1 MSVEEKALANAIWNP
16 IFNPINNPIN
26 NPLNNPLYAP
36 LYAQARKSKRREEA
50 VRYFNSHPQCA
61 FSVLSSDEVSSEA
74 DKIIKYIEDE
84 LIGEQDEYGNVL
96 PFPTF
101 YIGETKR
108 SLKEECFRW
117 LTARGANILGG
128 QYKGG
133 RNRPV
138 LVTMDGETIKGPLLK
153 SMEFQASFL
162 FHARFL
168 VDATRVEEKIQTH
181 FHDLKV
187 GTERCWRTP
196 AMGRSTDE
204 MDVYN
209 ETDYKV
215 FITWS
220 RKVQQFISEG
230 KIQSQPG
237 RPPARPL

>member
-1 MSVEEKALANAIWNP
+1 MAYFATHPECATL
-16 IFNPINNPIN
+16 
-26 NPLNNPLYAP
+26 PL
-36 LYAQARKSKRREEA
+36 SE
-50 VRYFNSHPQCA
+50 
-61 FSVLSSDEVSSEA
+61 DEVSTEA
-74 DKIIKYIEDE
+74 DKIIKWIKEA
-84 LIGEQDEYGNVL
+84 LIGKQDENGILL
-96 PFPTF
+96 PYPTF

-108 SLKEECFRW
+108 SLKEECFAW
-117 LTARGANILGG
+117 LTFRGANNSN
-128 QYKGG
+128 YKGG

-138 LVTMDGETIKGPLLK
+138 LVTMDGETINGALLK

-168 VDATRVEEKIQTH
+168 LDATRVEEAIQTH

-196 AMGRSTDE
+196 AMGRSTDQK
-204 MDVYN
+204 DVYN

-230 KIQSQPG
+230 RIKSQPG
-237 RPPARPL
+237 GPPARSL

>member
-1 MSVEEKALANAIWNP
+1 M
-16 IFNPINNPIN
+16 
-26 NPLNNPLYAP
+26 
-36 LYAQARKSKRREEA
+36 
-50 VRYFNSHPQCA
+50 RYLNSHPQCA

-84 LIGEQDEYGNVL
+84 LIGKQDEYGKVL

-117 LTARGANILGG
+117 LTFRGANNSN
-128 QYKGG
+128 YKGG

-138 LVTMDGETIKGPLLK
+138 LVTMDGETINGALLK
-153 SMEFQASFL
+153 SMEFQAMFL

-168 VDATRVEEKIQTH
+168 IDATRVEDAIQTY
-181 FHDLKV
+181 FNNLEV

-196 AMGRSTDE
+196 AMGRSTDQ

-230 KIQSQPG
+230 RIKSQPG
-237 RPPARPL
+237 GPPARPLSSD

>member
-1 MSVEEKALANAIWNP
+1 M
-16 IFNPINNPIN
+16 
-26 NPLNNPLYAP
+26 
-36 LYAQARKSKRREEA
+36 
-50 VRYFNSHPQCA
+50 RYFNSHQQCA

-84 LIGEQDEYGNVL
+84 LIGKQDEYGKVL

-108 SLKEECFRW
+108 SLEEECFRW

-138 LVTMDGETIKGPLLK
+138 LVTMDGATINGQLLK
-153 SMEFQASFL
+153 SMEFQARFL
-162 FHARFL
+162 FHSRFL
-168 VDATRVEEKIQTH
+168 LDATRVEDAIQTY
-181 FHDLKV
+181 FNNLEV
-187 GTERCWRTP
+187 GTERCWRAP
-196 AMGRSTDE
+196 AMGRASDQ

-220 RKVQQFISEG
+220 RNVQQFISEA
-230 KIQSQPG
+230 KIKSQPG
-237 RPPARPL
+237 GPREARPLSY